1 MKNEK
6 NVVTCPPCGE
16 NVALA
21 TKRGLFNKEAFFT
34 TPHRPYGALPP
45 QVGKKTNLG
54 FTLIEL
60 LVVVLI
66 IGILAAVAVP
76 QYQVA
81 VMKARITRV
90 IPLVRALAEAEEV
103 YYLANGAYT
112 VSLDKLDIEMSQ
124 GKNCTWKH
132 AVDTERYECDDLT
145 IGVYNG
151 PANVQGGIG
160 NDGKIRYLEF
170 FKDYEGEAYVVRKG
184 DRICL
189 SRGEIARK
197 TCRALG
203 SGKEDENYN
212 GVWDYM
218 YRFDK

>member
-1 MKNEK
+1 MKK
-6 NVVTCPPCGE
+6 
-16 NVALA
+16 A
-21 TKRGLFNKEAFFT
+21 
-34 TPHRPYGALPP
+34 
-45 QVGKKTNLG
+45 

-81 VMKARITRV
+81 VMKARISGV

-103 YYLANGAYT
+103 YYLANGEYT
-112 VSLDKLDIEMSQ
+112 ASLDKLDIEMPQ
-124 GKNCTWKH
+124 GTNCTLTSW
-132 AVDTERYECDDLT
+132 ADTQRYECEDLT

-151 PANVQGGIG
+151 PTNAQGGLG

-170 FKDYEGEAYVVRKG
+170 FTDCEEEPYVARKG

-189 SRGEIARK
+189 ADGQIARK
-197 TCRALG
+197 VCRALG
-203 SGKEDENYN
+203 AGKEDEDYN
-212 GVWDYM
+212 GIWDYM

>member
-1 MKNEK
+1 MKK
-6 NVVTCPPCGE
+6 
-16 NVALA
+16 A
-21 TKRGLFNKEAFFT
+21 
-34 TPHRPYGALPP
+34 
-45 QVGKKTNLG
+45 

-66 IGILAAVAVP
+66 IGILAAVALP

-81 VMKARITRV
+81 VMKARITAV
-90 IPLVRALAEAEEV
+90 IPLVRALTEAEEV
-103 YYLANGAYT
+103 YYLANGEYT
-112 VSLDKLDIEMSQ
+112 VSLDKLDIEMPQ
-124 GKNCTWKH
+124 GKNCILNSASTS
-132 AVDTERYECDDLT
+132 ARYECDDLT

-151 PANVQGGIG
+151 PTNAQGGLG

-170 FKDYEGEAYVVRKG
+170 FKNYEDEPYGAGKGE
-184 DRICL
+184 RICL

-197 TCRALG
+197 VCRTLG
-203 SGKEDENYN
+203 PGKEDEDYN